1 MKEQKYSSRCTDV
14 NSKSKKIPHL
24 FSAME
29 KYEKFFSGAKI
40 LDLGCGRETSHVQQ
54 FLAEKGVKGYYPYDP
69 YNQPNYV
76 NSASL
81 NANPF
86 DIVTISN
93 VLNVVDSKKAR
104 IGLILLAIQNVMV
117 GGRILISV
125 YEGDRSRILA
135 VNEKRDSCQLNQPTA
150 FYIEECCEAMKLIR
164 DYDFKIQRIGK
175 IIMIVKNPID

>member
-1 MKEQKYSSRCTDV
+1 MEGQKYSSRCTDV
-14 NSKSKKIPHL
+14 NSKSGKIPHL
-24 FSAME
+24 FTAMG

-40 LDLGCGRETSHVQQ
+40 LDLGCGREISHIQQ
-54 FLAEKGVKGYYPYDP
+54 FLAGKGGKGYYPYDP

-81 NANPF
+81 NAGPF
-86 DIVTISN
+86 DIVVMSN
-93 VLNVVDSKKAR
+93 VLNVIDSKKAR

-125 YEGDRSRILA
+125 YEGDRSGVLA
-135 VNEKRDSCQLNQPTA
+135 VNEKRDSCQLNQPMV
-150 FYIEECCEAMKLIR
+150 FYIEECLEAVKLIR
-164 DYDFKIQRIGK
+164 DYDFKIQKIGK